1 MNGSVVFGQINPAHD
16 NDDLVVAPNADGSWT
31 VSGRWETTDP
41 AVMPIT
47 TFASQL
53 GAAAIGSEVNL
64 YFNAH
69 TTAFPMGEIRGQWVA
84 IANDQNNVV
93 QGTVDNDLL
102 PGLGGD
108 DQLFG
113 DAGDDRLDGGTG
125 NDQLSGGEGDDQ
137 LNGEAGDDR
146 LSGNAGSDELNGGAG
161 NDRLSGGPG
170 NDTFNG
176 GSGNDT
182 ANGGAG
188 DDLLRGSSGSDGLSG
203 NTGNDRLLGGSGNDR
218 LHGGDG
224 DDRLAGERGN
234 DHLNGG
240 LGADL
245 LSGGLGFDT
254 FTFNTA
260 LGAANIDTVQGF
272 QPFFDTIQLDNSVF
286 TGLSVGTLTNDA
298 FRAGAAAVDD
308 SDRIIYNNI
317 TGALYFDPDGVGGVG
332 QTQFATLLRSPNS
345 VTASDFAV
353 I

>member
-146 LSGNAGSDELNGGAG
+146 LSGNAGNDELNGGAG

-203 NTGNDRLLGGSGNDR
+203 NTGDDRLLGGSGNDR

-286 TGLSVGTLTNDA
+286 TGLSAGALTNDA

-308 SDRIIYNNI
+308 SDRIIYNTI
-317 TGALYFDPDGVGGVG
+317 TGALYFDPDGVGGIG
-332 QTQFATLLRSPNS
+332 QTQFATLLRSPNT
-345 VTASDFAV
+345 VTATDFVV